1 MASHISVGVNGNPST
16 NYGDMSTGQAVNGT
30 PVGSTSAADTGKK
43 TYQDFDNPLDYLQ
56 YLIDSGDTGAQDRLI
71 DYLLGEQSNTN
82 AREWTAQREDT
93 QYQRFAEDM
102 RKAGFNPAAML
113 TLGAQ
118 PVSSSS
124 SGRSYNSSTITD
136 YQSMKYNRDVQSS
149 TAIITGM
156 IALMGT
162 MLIALAMA

>member
-1 MASHISVGVNGNPST
+1 MALTTTSGYTFPTPGVPTTQNPTSSGNVNDIPSE
-16 NYGDMSTGQAVNGT
+16 QA
-30 PVGSTSAADTGKK
+30 SSEKK

-149 TAIITGM
+149 TAVITGM

-162 MLIALAMA
+162 ILIALAMA